1 MKLTADESVD
11 KPIVTTLR
19 NHNFDVYYIAEES
32 PSIEDVDVLSIARH
46 RSEILL
52 TQDKDF
58 GELVYR
64 ENRPHTGVIL
74 IRLSGLS
81 AEEKA
86 HRVLNAILANLSQL
100 EQAFTVIQ
108 KDTVRI
114 KPRKDK
120 Y

>member
-11 KPIVTTLR
+11 KPIVIALR
-19 NHNFDVYYIAEES
+19 NHNFEVFYIAEEN
-32 PSIEDVDVLSIARH
+32 PSIEDIDVLSIARN

-64 ENRPHTGVIL
+64 ENHPHTGVIL
-74 IRLSGLS
+74 FRLSGLS

-86 HRVLNAILANLSQL
+86 FRVLKAIQINANHLKG
-100 EQAFTVIQ
+100 AFTVIQ
-108 KDTVRI
+108 IDTVRI
-114 KPRKDK
+114 RPQKNP
-120 Y
+120 